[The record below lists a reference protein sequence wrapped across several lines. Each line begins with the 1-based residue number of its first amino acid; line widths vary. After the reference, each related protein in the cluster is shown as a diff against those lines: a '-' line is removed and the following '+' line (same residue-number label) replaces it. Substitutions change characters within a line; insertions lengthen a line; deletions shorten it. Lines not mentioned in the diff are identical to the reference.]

1 VERIRKILSILCVS
15 LLVWSVMSCGQDD
28 GIEGISL
35 SMTFST
41 RDLPAETTSVFYYV
55 LKYQLGDGSTAACED
70 FMGSDAPKGVLSY
83 TGDFERNGQEEVSPD
98 GNVTLTI
105 SELPEGILMFYLEA
119 VDLNGSTIACGC
131 GQDEIIKGKKTIVP
145 IRMVEDCR

>member
-1 VERIRKILSILCVS
+1 VERVRKILSTLCVS
-15 LLVWSVMSCGQDD
+15 LVISGVISCGQDD

-41 RDLPAETTSVFYYV
+41 RDLPAETTSIFYYV

-70 FMGSDAPKGVLSY
+70 FMGSEAPKGVLDY
-83 TGDFERNGQEEVSPD
+83 PGDTEESGMEDITPNGD
-98 GNVTLTI
+98 LTLTI
-105 SELPEGILMFYLEA
+105 TELPEGILMFYLEA
-119 VDLNGSTIACGC
+119 VNQSGNTIACGC